1 MMSTISIISTQR
13 CSNFI
18 GNRGGAGGVASK
30 SMGTDRGET
39 EERVCAS
46 KLGNARESHAFV
58 CCLIPRVN
66 ILIYYCYFAPFWRV
80 FKTQ

>member
-1 MMSTISIISTQR
+1 MSTISIISTQR

-39 EERVCAS
+39 EERIEALIAS
-46 KLGNARESHAFV
+46 NKKVSSFLVSV
-58 CCLIPRVN
+58 
-66 ILIYYCYFAPFWRV
+66 
-80 FKTQ
+80 